1 MLYKLGYKLNTQVLK
16 TLYFSFIYPQLLN
29 GVEIYAN
36 KSSLQSLITL
46 NNKIIRILQKKTI
59 LYAHCGTL

>member
-36 KSSLQSLITL
+36 KSSLQLV
-46 NNKIIRILQKKTI
+46 
-59 LYAHCGTL
+59 